1 MLDKENSLRAPVAL
15 VYLLIQILPGL
26 CTSFLYLPY
35 DPVTCDI
42 MYDITCDVTVTPY
55 LTCDVTQGVTS
66 FPMLLYKREEKEK
79 EKKRILNIDLA
90 VGASQ

>member
-1 MLDKENSLRAPVAL
+1 
-15 VYLLIQILPGL
+15 
-26 CTSFLYLPY
+26 
-35 DPVTCDI
+35 